1 MSWKA
6 LLAGAVSTLRAAG
19 VDGAAR
25 DARLL
30 LAHARGIAPDRMILE
45 MEGAAD
51 PAVADRFQALVA
63 RRAAREPLS
72 HLTGRRAFWGR
83 DFTVGPE
90 VLDPRPETETLI
102 AAALARPF
110 HRVLD
115 LGTGSGAI
123 LVTLLAD
130 RPEATGLGVDLSP
143 DALAIASR
151 NANGLGVADRAAFA
165 LSDWYAGVTGTFDL
179 IVSNPPYIT
188 ACEMADLSPEVRNWE
203 PHLALTPG
211 GDGLDAYRA
220 IAPGLG
226 RHLAPGGRVLLE
238 IGPAQGRAVADLLR
252 AAGMQKITILP
263 DLDGRDRVVAGENP

>member
-1 MSWKA
+1 MNWKA
-6 LLAGAVSTLRAAG
+6 LLAGAVTTLRDAG
-19 VDGAAR
+19 IEGAAR

-30 LAHARGIAPDRMILE
+30 LAHARGIAPDRLFLE

-51 PAVADRFQALVA
+51 PAVADRFLALVA

-72 HLTGRRAFWGR
+72 HLTGRRMFWGR
-83 DFTVGPE
+83 DFAVGPE

-110 HRVLD
+110 QRVLD

-123 LVTLLAD
+123 LLTLLA
-130 RPEATGLGVDLSP
+130 ESGAATGLGVDLSP
-143 DALAIASR
+143 AALAIAGQ
-151 NANGLGVADRAAFA
+151 NAQALGVADRAAFA
-165 LSDWYAGVTGTFDL
+165 LSDWYSGVSGQFDL

-188 ACEMADLSPEVRNWE
+188 EREMADLAPEVRNWE

-220 IAPGLG
+220 IAPGLS
-226 RHLAPGGRVLLE
+226 RHLTPGGRVLLE
-238 IGPAQGRAVADLLR
+238 IGPSQGAAVSSLLKM
-252 AAGMQKITILP
+252 AGLQRIAILP
-263 DLDGRDRVVAGENP
+263 DLDGRDRVVAGEMP

>member
-1 MSWKA
+1 M
-6 LLAGAVSTLRAAG
+6 LAGAVSTLRAAG